1 MILISFIFIL
11 LSQSTVEVNASSI
24 DCSLKEIP
32 CERFDYSNASA
43 FESSF
48 REYGHAWGWPEKLV
62 NIDFT
67 NASLSC
73 SDIDTTKSISIL
85 KKSPSHLWIVG
96 NCLLSQNVE
105 RGVIFELEQ
114 MVISQFIN
122 FNRK

>member
-1 MILISFIFIL
+1 MLTSLIFIL
-11 LSQSTVEVNASSI
+11 FSQSTVEVMASSI

-32 CERFDYSNASA
+32 CERFDYSSASA

-48 REYGHAWGWPEKLV
+48 REYGQTWGWPEPLV

-73 SDIDTTKSISIL
+73 FDIDTTKSISIL
-85 KKSPSHLWIVG
+85 KKSPSDLWIVG

-105 RGVIFELEQ
+105 RGVLFELEQ
-114 MVISQFIN
+114 MFISQFIN

>member
-11 LSQSTVEVNASSI
+11 LSQSTVEVKASSI

-32 CERFDYSNASA
+32 CERFDYSSASA

-48 REYGHAWGWPEKLV
+48 REYGHTWGWPERLV
-62 NIDFT
+62 NIDFSDV
-67 NASLSC
+67 SLSC

-85 KKSPSHLWIVG
+85 KKSPSDLWIVG
-96 NCLLSQNVE
+96 NCLLLQNVE